1 MGTPALRLTG
11 VAVALGD
18 PPVEVLSGVDLDV
31 VDGEVLA
38 VVGRSGVGKSTL
50 LAVMAGL
57 IAPSAGEV
65 ASDISGRRA
74 RTATVFQDA
83 SLYPWL
89 DVLDNVAFSLRLAN
103 HPGRLGSRKARRAKA
118 LEILE
123 SLDISEFATRR
134 PSELSGGQQQRVA
147 IARAIAADPD
157 VLLMDE
163 PFSALDV
170 ATRSSLQEWLVE
182 HRTAL
187 ARSVVLVTHDLAE
200 ALFVGDRIALLA
212 GASGEVN
219 VWTSDVQER
228 HEAFASTVRT
238 EIEGR
243 IASS

>member
-11 VAVALGD
+11 VSVSLGD
-18 PPVEVLSGVDLDV
+18 PSVEVLSGVDLDV

-38 VVGRSGVGKSTL
+38 VVGRSGAGKSTL

-57 IAPSAGEV
+57 LVPSSGTV
-65 ASDISGRRA
+65 SSDLAGRRA

-89 DVLDNVAFSLRLAN
+89 DVLDNVAFSLQLSTHPNRL
-103 HPGRLGSRKARRAKA
+103 RSRKERRARA

-123 SLDISEFATRR
+123 TLDIAEFARR
-134 PSELSGGQQQRVA
+134 KPRELSGGQQQRVA

-157 VLLMDE
+157 ILLMDE

-182 HRTAL
+182 HRAAL
-187 ARSVVLVTHDLAE
+187 ARSVVLVTHDLSE

-212 GASGEVN
+212 GTTGEVN
-219 VWTSDVQER
+219 VWTSDVVER
-228 HEAFASTVRT
+228 HETSASTVRS